1 MLQSAV
7 IALCLTLWTLALIG
21 LGAEPTPWLSI
32 RSGES
37 WHELTWRG
45 RTRRV
50 RYLSAWRGDGRYRS
64 VEFLT
69 V

>member
-1 MLQSAV
+1 MMQSAV

-21 LGAEPTPWLSI
+21 LGAEPTPWLSM
-32 RSGES
+32 RSGRN

-50 RYLSAWRGDGRYRS
+50 RYLSAWRGDSRYRS
-64 VEFLT
+64 VEILSI
-69 V
+69 

>member
-7 IALCLTLWTLALIG
+7 IALMLTIWTLTLIG
-21 LGAEPTPWLSI
+21 LGAEPTPWLSV
-32 RSGES
+32 RSGTC

-45 RTRRV
+45 RARRV
-50 RYLSAWRGDGRYRS
+50 RYTAAWRGDSRYRS
-64 VEFLT
+64 VEFLS